1 MATKEPTW
9 IIMRDTFAYR
19 KQIRSIWERFNGKSK
34 GYTRRYRE
42 WEEQNIFNWK
52 KYEGNFYLE
61 KEEAFYC
68 YKNYSYSRK
77 IYSNTR
83 DKGLGW
89 IGIQAISLAEKQ
101 KKRR

>member
-61 KEEAFYC
+61 KEEAFTVIKTIPAVEKY
-68 YKNYSYSRK
+68 
-77 IYSNTR
+77 IQTQEIR
-83 DKGLGW
+83 DWDGLVYR
-89 IGIQAISLAEKQ
+89 LFP
-101 KKRR
+101 